1 MKLIIKQSLISEKI
15 KINSAA
21 LVPDLLMLFSSHQ
34 SWFYRF
40 RINVHFYLGAP
51 KRKYPKYKR
60 HHLHRRHRMRA
71 GSSFSVDDRSH
82 QKKIWKS
89 PSITFYHKA
98 AIKTI
103 HLKVCRHT
111 DIRDPPAECALCHI
125 LNQHGN
131 DKRRGFGSPNAG
143 GSWALQ
149 GHIAAAFPKA
159 QPRRGS
165 CSGRQ
170 RKTCPSIDFLLQPFE
185 RL

>member
-1 MKLIIKQSLISEKI
+1 MFISTLEHPKGNIQSTNGTTCTEGTGWGQD
-15 KINSAA
+15 
-21 LVPDLLMLFSSHQ
+21 PLFL
-34 SWFYRF
+34 WMTEVIR
-40 RINVHFYLGAP
+40 
-51 KRKYPKYKR
+51 RKYENYP
-60 HHLHRRHRMRA
+60 H
-71 GSSFSVDDRSH
+71 
-82 QKKIWKS
+82 S
-89 PSITFYHKA
+89 PFYHKA

-103 HLKVCRHT
+103 HLKVCGHT

-131 DKRRGFGSPNAG
+131 DKRRGFGSPNARR
-143 GSWALQ
+143 SWALQ

-170 RKTCPSIDFLLQPFE
+170 RKTCPSIDFLLQSFE